1 MRLALTIFTSFFL
14 VSSALAIDGANL
26 PPAKQT
32 RLGLYFTPAEA
43 FEYLQEK
50 PEEKLFIDVRTP
62 AETVFL
68 GTPTIADANIP
79 YMQLPDFPV
88 WDEDKST
95 LKLELNPNFVND
107 VRARLEKLGLTSDS
121 PIVVMCRS
129 GDRSAASANLL
140 AEAGFTQVYSIIEGF
155 EGDIAK
161 EGPQAGTRSVNGW
174 KNAGLPW
181 SYKLSEDKVYGL

>member
-14 VSSALAIDGANL
+14 VSSALAIDGTNL

-50 PEEKLFIDVRTP
+50 SEEKLFIDVRTP